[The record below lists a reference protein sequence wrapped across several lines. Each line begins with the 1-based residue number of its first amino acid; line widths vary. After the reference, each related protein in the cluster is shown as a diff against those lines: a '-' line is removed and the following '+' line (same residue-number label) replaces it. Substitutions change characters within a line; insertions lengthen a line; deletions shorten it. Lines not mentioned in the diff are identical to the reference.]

1 MSRIK
6 TKCELYGDLV
16 DQTFSQLNE
25 NSINNQDSHS
35 QIKNDKTPMAE
46 YPKENYSVDTKKNRP
61 SAIPNFMQKIVDDDI
76 AKSINSLNSKP
87 KQSSSGS

>member
-1 MSRIK
+1 
-6 TKCELYGDLV
+6 
-16 DQTFSQLNE
+16 
-25 NSINNQDSHS
+25 
-35 QIKNDKTPMAE
+35 MAE